1 MHEAFVTWLDDLR
14 AAVMFLTRL
23 PMPARTEPVWPR
35 LLRAFPLA
43 GALIGALSATVLV
56 AAMWLN
62 LGAWSAA
69 LLALATS
76 VAITGALHEDGLA
89 DCCDA
94 LGARDRARRLDIM
107 RDSRLGAFGVLGMIF
122 AIALPVAALA
132 RIVENAG
139 AMAAA
144 ATLVSAHAVS
154 RLAPIWLLHALPAA
168 RADGRGAEAGRP
180 GWDILAQAAL
190 AAFVIWLLFQ
200 VPLAGLGA
208 PLPLFA
214 AAVAAWLVAP
224 MAHAAFGGHTGDVA
238 GAMEVLARSAFLL
251 AASAPNL
258 HA

>member
-1 MHEAFVTWLDDLR
+1 MHEALATWLDDLR

-23 PMPARTEPVWPR
+23 PVRGQAAPLWPR
-35 LLRAFPLA
+35 LMRAFPLA
-43 GALIGALSATVLV
+43 GALIGALSAAVLV

-69 LLALATS
+69 LLALAAS
-76 VAITGALHEDGLA
+76 VTITGALHEDGLA

-132 RIVENAG
+132 RIVEHAG

-144 ATLVSAHAVS
+144 AALVSAHAVS

-180 GWDILAQAAL
+180 GWDVVLQAAL
-190 AAFVIWLLFQ
+190 AAAMVWTILFM
-200 VPLAGLGA
+200 PFAGKAAAA
-208 PLPLFA
+208 PLLA
-214 AAVAAWLVAP
+214 AALAAWMGARFAL
-224 MAHAAFGGHTGDVA
+224 AAFGGQTGDVA
-238 GAMEVLARSAFLL
+238 GAAEVLARMAFLL
-251 AASAPNL
+251 AAA
-258 HA
+258 AMMG